1 MVYKFLQFI
10 KIFVNLRFISYNQ
23 AMEKFADILKARFGE
38 NEPIL
43 IEEIIATFPDIS
55 RQLPKA

>member
-1 MVYKFLQFI
+1 
-10 KIFVNLRFISYNQ
+10 
-23 AMEKFADILKARFGE
+23 MEKFADILKARFGE